1 MNQPTNDQL
10 NSLWRNGVSVRSA
23 WVRYAVPALKERW
36 EELQK
41 SSAISALE
49 DGMTKASAMEADAVT
64 KIQMLLEGP
73 QKILEA
79 RNTLRQNL
87 QENILKYIA
96 GGHLHA
102 FGFEPPRRVASTP
115 IAIPKEAWS
124 GRCNWDEGKLS
135 YSGMEFIEVRL
146 TTNRIRNEI
155 LERGH
160 VDSTPMRAPGRPSVK
175 PDIEAAFHA
184 LNKAG
189 EIDPMASQMSH
200 YPKVRRWLELHRP
213 DLDVPPG
220 QINLETIRRIISP
233 FFNELKKTKKQ

>member
-1 MNQPTNDQL
+1 M
-10 NSLWRNGVSVRSA
+10 
-23 WVRYAVPALKERW
+23 KERW
-36 EELQK
+36 EKLQK
-41 SSAISALE
+41 SSAIGALE

-96 GGHLHA
+96 GSHLHA

-115 IAIPKEAWS
+115 VAIPKAAWS

-135 YSGMEFIEVRL
+135 YRGMEFIEVRL

-160 VDSTPMRAPGRPSVK
+160 VDSTPTRAPGRPSVK

-184 LNKAG
+184 LNKAR
-189 EIDPMASQMSH
+189 EIDPTASQMSH

-213 DLDVPPG
+213 DLDVPPA
-220 QINLETIRRIISP
+220 QINSETIRRIISP